1 MSPRSSQKELNASLK
16 ALEGPYSLVLP
27 ICKACME
34 SGCNIVVRSARQN
47 AKAKHARMDLD
58 RDREALRAEA
68 PNVEEVLAAYEARE
82 VATPTTTLTKKK
94 RNVRSIRRYVK
105 C

>member
-1 MSPRSSQKELNASLK
+1 MISTTAVSFLLYFTLPMSIN
-16 ALEGPYSLVLP
+16 VNIIP

-34 SGCNIVVRSARQN
+34 SGCHIVVRSARRN

-58 RDREALRAEA
+58 RDREAQRAEA
-68 PNVEEVLAAYEARE
+68 PNVEEVLATNEARE
-82 VATPTTTLTKKK
+82 VAAPTTTLAKKK
-94 RNVRSIRRYVK
+94 RNVRSTRRYVK